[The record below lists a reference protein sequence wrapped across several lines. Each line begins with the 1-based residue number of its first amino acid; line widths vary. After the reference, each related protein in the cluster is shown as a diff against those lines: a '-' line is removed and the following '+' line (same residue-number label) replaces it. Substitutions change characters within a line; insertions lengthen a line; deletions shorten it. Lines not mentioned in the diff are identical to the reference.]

1 MLGVFD
7 KPSCLQQPTVVY
19 NTVNLNLDTHIN
31 SDTVKDTVKNTDI
44 VNVNVTDTVNK
55 KTETVPN
62 LELSDVKTPEN
73 NPKME
78 NTEVNLTIFF
88 KYSKMILI
96 LKKGLSVST
105 LFQKKFC
112 VQAFFK

>member
-1 MLGVFD
+1 MFD

-31 SDTVKDTVKNTDI
+31 SDTVKDTDI

-78 NTEVNLTIFF
+78 NTEVNLNIFF

-105 LFQKKFC
+105 LFQKKFG
-112 VQAFFK
+112 VQAFFKMSYL